1 MRHKHPSPR
10 TRIASK
16 HTACPDCDLLLP
28 LADPPSGYTSLC
40 PRCGARLR
48 YRPSHSV
55 SKTLG
60 LSITGLMLY
69 LPSILLPLIT
79 LKNFGFSDSANII
92 ESMANFYQ
100 NQYYFVSL
108 MILLSALIFPL
119 LLFLTIF
126 IISLC
131 LHFDRYPPFLTRLFR
146 WHLHLR
152 EWAMVEVYLLGILI
166 TIIKMGDGSEV
177 SYHSGIFCFAALVFM
192 SSAIAMTV
200 DRQLFWSLIE
210 NKSAAPQTDTNV
222 VRLAQS
228 TLTTAAGNGFS
239 LCHLCHKLVPM
250 NREGEPCPRCQ
261 THLHSRKPNSYIRTW
276 ALLLTATILILPAN
290 LLPIMEVDF
299 LGIPDKSTIIDGI
312 RYFFEHGSYFIG
324 LIIFTASVLVPIFKI
339 MGLSILLLSNRPT
352 SVSQLRKKT
361 KMYRIIAFIGRW
373 SMLDIFV
380 IALLT
385 VVADFGFFT
394 SVYAAPAAT
403 YFCLVVVTTMF
414 AAITFD
420 PRIMWDKCSGCN
432 TRSQGNETA

>member
-1 MRHKHPSPR
+1 MKDRQPSPHAQI
-10 TRIASK
+10 TSQ

-28 LADPPSGYTSLC
+28 LAEPPTGYTSHC

-60 LSITGLMLY
+60 LSITGLLLY
-69 LPSILLPLIT
+69 LPSVLMPLIT
-79 LKNFGFSDSANII
+79 FESFGFSDSANII
-92 ESMANFYQ
+92 ESMVNFYQ

-126 IISLC
+126 IISFC
-131 LHFDRYPPFLTRLFR
+131 LHFHRYPSYLTRLFR
-146 WHLHLR
+146 WHLHLG

-166 TIIKMGDGSEV
+166 TVIKMGDGSDV
-177 SYHSGIFCFAALVFM
+177 SYHGGIFCFAALVFM
-192 SSAIAMTV
+192 SSAIAMAV
-200 DRQLFWSLIE
+200 DRHLFWSLIE
-210 NKSAAPQTDTNV
+210 NKGSDPQPMPAASPAEQQYSV
-222 VRLAQS
+222 
-228 TLTTAAGNGFS
+228 TASVTARGNGLS
-239 LCHLCHKLVPM
+239 LCHLCHKLVPLSQ
-250 NREGEPCPRCQ
+250 EGEPCPRCQ
-261 THLHSRKPNSYIRTW
+261 TPLHSRKPSAAIRTW
-276 ALLLTATILILPAN
+276 AFLLTAAILILPAN
-290 LLPIMEVDF
+290 LLPIMEVDYF
-299 LGIPDKSTIIDGI
+299 GIPDKSTIIDGI
-312 RYFFEHGSYFIG
+312 RYFFEHGSYVIG

-339 MGLSILLLSNRPT
+339 MGLSILLLTNRPT
-352 SVSQLRKKT
+352 SIDKLRQKT
-361 KMYRIIAFIGRW
+361 IMFRFIAFIGRW

-394 SVYAAPAAT
+394 SVHAAPAAT
-403 YFCLVVVTTMF
+403 YFCLVVVSTMC

-432 TRSQGNETA
+432 TPPSG